1 MTRRP
6 APAWR
11 LPFLAAVF
19 VAVLL
24 TGRCSAERF
33 LEWDD
38 AQHSIFMEGAG
49 NG

>member
-11 LPFLAAVF
+11 LPFIAAVF

-24 TGRCSAERF
+24 TGRCTAETLFDR
-33 LEWDD
+33 D
-38 AQHSIFMEGAG
+38 ASRQSIFMEG
-49 NG
+49 